1 MGLAMNHH
9 AWPYKIITLGD
20 PGIDGADGPMG
31 KQGLPGEQ
39 GAPGRQ
45 GDDGPMGE
53 QGLPYLTVCRLHH
66 IS

>member
-1 MGLAMNHH
+1 
-9 AWPYKIITLGD
+9 
-20 PGIDGADGPMG
+20 MG

-53 QGLPYLTVCRLHH
+53 QGLSYLTVRRFHH

>member
-1 MGLAMNHH
+1 
-9 AWPYKIITLGD
+9 
-20 PGIDGADGPMG
+20 MG

-53 QGLPYLTVCRLHH
+53 QGNFNFIKQKLFH
-66 IS
+66 IETMWNSYNLGFQYGASKV

>member
-1 MGLAMNHH
+1 
-9 AWPYKIITLGD
+9 
-20 PGIDGADGPMG
+20 MG

-53 QGLPYLTVCRLHH
+53 QGLSYSNVRRFHH